1 MIKFYDKERILRLL
15 TYKGILL
22 RFKSMGF
29 IRVFSDN
36 IAEALD
42 ISSSLVRKDFGIF
55 GISGNQKGGYHID
68 NILGNING
76 ILGTNELQKV
86 ILIGVGRIGQ
96 ALLHYKGFE
105 NDGISIVAGFDTDPI
120 VINEKAE
127 VPVFPIDKLKE
138 FVKKHKIRIAVM
150 AVPELMAMPTFEV
163 LVEAGI
169 KGILNFTPTKIKNS
183 HGVIINHM
191 NIEHELAN
199 LIYFVNQDLL
209 HEQAVI
215 PKSVINSL

>member
-1 MIKFYDKERILRLL
+1 MTKLYDKERILRLL

-22 RFKSMGF
+22 RFKTMGF

-68 NILGNING
+68 NILGKING
-76 ILGTNELQKV
+76 ILGTNEMQKV
-86 ILIGVGRIGQ
+86 ILVGAGRIGQ

-105 NDGISIVAGFDTDPI
+105 NDGINIVAGFDTNPLI
-120 VINEKAE
+120 INERTE
-127 VPVFPIDKLKE
+127 VPVYPIDKLRE
-138 FVKKHKIRIAVM
+138 FVKKQKIKIAVI
-150 AVPELMAMPTFEV
+150 AVPELMALPTFEI
-163 LVEAGI
+163 LKEAGI

-183 HGVIINHM
+183 SGIIINHM

-199 LIYFVNQDLL
+199 LIYFVNQDLSQ
-209 HEQAVI
+209 EQNVI
-215 PKSVINSL
+215 PQISN

>member
-1 MIKFYDKERILRLL
+1 MVRLYDKERILRLL

-68 NILGNING
+68 DILGKIDG
-76 ILGTNELQKV
+76 ILGTAEIQKV
-86 ILIGVGRIGQ
+86 ILVGVGRIGQ
-96 ALLHYKGFE
+96 ALIHYKGFQ
-105 NDGISIVAGFDTDPI
+105 NDGIRIIAGFDIDPKM
-120 VINEKAE
+120 INEKAE
-127 VPVFPIDKLKE
+127 VPVYQVDKLSD
-138 FVKKHKIRIAVM
+138 FVKKQKIKIAIM
-150 AVPELMAMPTFEV
+150 AVPELMALPTFEM
-163 LVEAGI
+163 LKTADI
-169 KGILNFTPTKIKNS
+169 KGILNFTPAKIKS
-183 HGVIINHM
+183 SSGIIINHM

-199 LIYFVNQDLL
+199 LIYFVNQDIM
-209 HEQAVI
+209 QVQ
-215 PKSVINSL
+215 SVISKISN

>member
-1 MIKFYDKERILRLL
+1 VIKFYDKERILRLL

-68 NILGNING
+68 SILVKING
-76 ILGTNELQKV
+76 ILGTNEMQKV
-86 ILIGVGRIGQ
+86 ILVGVGRIGQ

-105 NDGISIVAGFDTDPI
+105 NDGIKIVAGFDANPLI
-120 VINEKAE
+120 VNERAE
-127 VPVFPIDKLKE
+127 VPVYSIDKLRE
-138 FVKKHKIRIAVM
+138 FVKKQKIKIAVM
-150 AVPELMAMPTFEV
+150 AVPELMALPTFEI
-163 LVEAGI
+163 LKEAGI
-169 KGILNFTPTKIKNS
+169 KGILNFTPIKIKDS
-183 HGVIINHM
+183 SGIIINHM

-199 LIYFVNQDLL
+199 LIYFVNQDLSQ
-209 HEQAVI
+209 EQKVI
-215 PKSVINSL
+215 PIISN

>member
-1 MIKFYDKERILRLL
+1 VVKLYDKERILRLL

-68 NILGNING
+68 NILGKIDG
-76 ILGTNELQKV
+76 ILGTAEIQKV
-86 ILIGVGRIGQ
+86 ILVGVGRIGQ
-96 ALLHYKGFE
+96 ALIHYKGFQ
-105 NDGISIVAGFDTDPI
+105 NDGIRIIAGFDIDPI
-120 VINEKAE
+120 MINEKAE
-127 VPVFPIDKLKE
+127 VPVYQVEKLSE
-138 FVKKHKIRIAVM
+138 FVKKHKIKIAIM
-150 AVPELMAMPTFEV
+150 AVPELMALPTFEM
-163 LVEAGI
+163 LKKAGV
-169 KGILNFTPTKIKNS
+169 KGILNFTPAKIKS
-183 HGVIINHM
+183 SSGIIINHM

-199 LIYFVNQDLL
+199 LIYFVNQDIM
-209 HEQAVI
+209 EDQ
-215 PKSVINSL
+215 SVISKISN

>member
-1 MIKFYDKERILRLL
+1 LVRHYDKERILRLL

-68 NILGNING
+68 NILGKING
-76 ILGTNELQKV
+76 ILGTNEMQKV
-86 ILIGVGRIGQ
+86 ILVGCGRIGQ

-105 NDGISIVAGFDTDPI
+105 NDGISIIAGFDTDPS
-120 VINEKAE
+120 VLTERAE
-127 VPVFPIDKLKE
+127 LPVYAIDKIRD
-138 FVKKHKIRIAVM
+138 FVKKQKINIAIM
-150 AVPELMAMPTFEV
+150 AVPELMALPTFEI
-163 LVEAGI
+163 LKEAGI
-169 KGILNFTPTKIKNS
+169 KGILNFTPAKIKNS
-183 HGVIINHM
+183 PGIIINHM
-191 NIEHELAN
+191 NIGHELAN

-209 HEQAVI
+209 QEQTDI
-215 PKSVINSL
+215 SKISN

>member
-1 MIKFYDKERILRLL
+1 VTKLYDKERILRLL

-22 RFKSMGF
+22 RFKTMGF

-68 NILGNING
+68 NILGKING
-76 ILGTNELQKV
+76 ILGTNEMQKV
-86 ILIGVGRIGQ
+86 ILVGAGRIGQ

-105 NDGISIVAGFDTDPI
+105 NDGINIVAGFDTNPLI
-120 VINEKAE
+120 INERTE
-127 VPVFPIDKLKE
+127 VPVYPIDKLRE
-138 FVKKHKIRIAVM
+138 FVKKQKIKIAVI
-150 AVPELMAMPTFEV
+150 AVPELMALPTFEI
-163 LVEAGI
+163 LKEAGI

-183 HGVIINHM
+183 SGIIINHM

-199 LIYFVNQDLL
+199 LIYFVNQDLSQ
-209 HEQAVI
+209 EQNVI
-215 PKSVINSL
+215 PQISN

>member
-1 MIKFYDKERILRLL
+1 MVKLYDKERILRLL

-22 RFKSMGF
+22 RFKTMGF

-68 NILGNING
+68 NILGKING
-76 ILGTNELQKV
+76 ILGTNEMQKV
-86 ILIGVGRIGQ
+86 ILVGAGRIGQ

-105 NDGISIVAGFDTDPI
+105 NDGINIVAGFDTNPLI
-120 VINEKAE
+120 INERTE
-127 VPVFPIDKLKE
+127 VPVYPIDKLRE
-138 FVKKHKIRIAVM
+138 FVKKQKIKIAVI
-150 AVPELMAMPTFEV
+150 AVPELMALPTFEI
-163 LVEAGI
+163 LKEAGI

-183 HGVIINHM
+183 SGIIINHM

-199 LIYFVNQDLL
+199 LIYFVNQDLSQ
-209 HEQAVI
+209 EQNVI
-215 PKSVINSL
+215 PQISN

>member
-1 MIKFYDKERILRLL
+1 MVKLYDKERILRLL

-68 NILGNING
+68 NILTKING
-76 ILGTNELQKV
+76 ILGTDEIQKV
-86 ILIGVGRIGQ
+86 ILVGVGRIGQ
-96 ALLHYKGFE
+96 ALIRYKGFE
-105 NDGISIVAGFDTDPI
+105 NDGIKIIAGFDVDPDK
-120 VINEKAE
+120 VDAKGD
-127 VPVFPIDKLKE
+127 VPVFHLDYLKE
-138 FVKKHKIRIAVM
+138 FVKKHKIRIAIM
-150 AVPELMAMPTFEV
+150 AVPEIMAIPIFE
-163 LVEAGI
+163 LLKENGI
-169 KGILNFTPTKIKNS
+169 KGILNFTPAKIKNS
-183 HGVIINHM
+183 SGIIINHM

-199 LIYFVNQDLL
+199 LIYFVNQEIV
-209 HEQAVI
+209 HNQ
-215 PKSVINSL
+215 SLISKISN

>member
-1 MIKFYDKERILRLL
+1 MVKHYDKERILRLL

-22 RFKSMGF
+22 RFKTMGF

-36 IAEALD
+36 IAESLD
-42 ISSSLVRKDFGIF
+42 ISSSLVRKDFSIF

-68 NILGNING
+68 NILVKING
-76 ILGTNELQKV
+76 ILGTDEAQKV
-86 ILIGVGRIGQ
+86 ILVGVGRIGQ

-105 NDGISIVAGFDTDPI
+105 NDCIKIIAGFDTDPLK
-120 VINEKAE
+120 VNDRAE
-127 VPVFPIDKLKE
+127 IPVFHIDKIRE

-150 AVPELMAMPTFEV
+150 AVPELMALPTFEI
-163 LVEAGI
+163 LKEAGI

-183 HGVIINHM
+183 SGVFLNHI

-199 LIYFVNQDLL
+199 LIYFVNQDTVQDQ
-209 HEQAVI
+209 EI
-215 PKSVINSL
+215 INNQ

>member
-1 MIKFYDKERILRLL
+1 MIKLYDKERILRLL

-22 RFKSMGF
+22 RFKTMGF

-68 NILGNING
+68 SILGKING
-76 ILGTNELQKV
+76 ILGTDELQKV
-86 ILIGVGRIGQ
+86 ILVGVGRIGQ

-105 NDGISIVAGFDTDPI
+105 NDGINIVAGFDTNPLI
-120 VINEKAE
+120 INEKAE
-127 VPVFPIDKLKE
+127 VPVYSIDNLKE
-138 FVKKHKIRIAVM
+138 FVKKQKIKIAVM
-150 AVPELMAMPTFEV
+150 AVPELMALPTFEI
-163 LVEAGI
+163 LKEAGI

-183 HGVIINHM
+183 SGIIINHM

-199 LIYFVNQDLL
+199 LIYFANQDLSQ
-209 HEQAVI
+209 EQKDI
-215 PKSVINSL
+215 PQISN